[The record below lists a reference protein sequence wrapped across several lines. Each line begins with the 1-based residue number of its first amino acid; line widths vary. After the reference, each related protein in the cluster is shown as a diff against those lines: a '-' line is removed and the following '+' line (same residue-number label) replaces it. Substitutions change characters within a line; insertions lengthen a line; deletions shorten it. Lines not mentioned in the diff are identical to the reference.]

1 MLSYRPCNST
11 MEPFCLEKLI
21 HGLGCRVSSFSKITD
36 ECFYST
42 SKSILLSLDLFIW
55 HGRGS
60 PVVFCAYLYMNIL
73 HVLCI
78 LHILHIEKWKMSLK

>member
-36 ECFYST
+36 ESCYQLKHSV
-42 SKSILLSLDLFIW
+42 
-55 HGRGS
+55 H
-60 PVVFCAYLYMNIL
+60 A
-73 HVLCI
+73 
-78 LHILHIEKWKMSLK
+78 HIS